1 MGHTSSTLKL
11 GAGRYHGVDYDYS
24 VPGGMCVN
32 YLNLIN
38 EDNTVMS
45 AFFAHTKIMKIRI
58 KLSYVLRGKIRS
70 KKKNYVLKNLNSS
83 SLEVSRYWNGFV
95 YVQQIS
101 FRMHS

>member
-11 GAGRYHGVDYDYS
+11 GAGKYTLGYHGLDYDDS

-58 KLSYVLRGKIRS
+58 KLFYVLRGKI
-70 KKKNYVLKNLNSS
+70 
-83 SLEVSRYWNGFV
+83 E
-95 YVQQIS
+95 
-101 FRMHS
+101 